1 MLCSDKAKGE
11 QRGMRKVEPYFV
23 ETRIVFIVLFS
34 LGTFFEVLVAWRSG
48 GGHLQQNNLLGYNY
62 VEDKIYSIF
71 ERLRKLPLCR
81 ANTVGIVPLCQFS
94 N

>member
-1 MLCSDKAKGE
+1 
-11 QRGMRKVEPYFV
+11 MRKVEPYFLKR
-23 ETRIVFIVLFS
+23 RIVFIVLFS
-34 LGTFFEVLVAWRSG
+34 LGTFFEVLVAWRRPLTTKPR
-48 GGHLQQNNLLGYNY
+48 LQGYNY

-81 ANTVGIVPLCQFS
+81 ANSVGISVPLCQFS